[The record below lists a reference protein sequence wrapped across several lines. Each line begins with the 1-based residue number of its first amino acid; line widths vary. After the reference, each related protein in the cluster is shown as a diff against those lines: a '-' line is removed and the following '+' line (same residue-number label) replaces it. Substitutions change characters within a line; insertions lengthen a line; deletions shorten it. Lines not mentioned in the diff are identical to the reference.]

1 MRFNWLG
8 HFISLSYVIS
18 VKSVIEPRSVGSSR
32 LAVSQ
37 PHHTILK
44 RTANCN
50 VCSHFKVYWL
60 FCVCAKLRTRL
71 YHGVNLSEVWE
82 HTRTRTCMY
91 FSALQLVS
99 VCRNRT
105 ESTDSDLN
113 AQTYNINPSSTV
125 AYTHDCYAGFQ
136 CAKLKFKHTINN
148 IVFHI
153 SVGIVKM
160 GVCLTD
166 RHLHLYH
173 SGCFLFF
180 FFSCYLPQSVFT
192 LFF

>member
-1 MRFNWLG
+1 
-8 HFISLSYVIS
+8 
-18 VKSVIEPRSVGSSR
+18 
-32 LAVSQ
+32 
-37 PHHTILK
+37 
-44 RTANCN
+44 
-50 VCSHFKVYWL
+50 
-60 FCVCAKLRTRL
+60 
-71 YHGVNLSEVWE
+71 
-82 HTRTRTCMY
+82 MY

-180 FFSCYLPQSVFT
+180 FFFLVICPSLSLHCFSSSKHLNRWLQVVVQPPAFR
-192 LFF
+192 